1 MNVKDTVAEFLA
13 NMEKLGHHATV
24 FVDSAEDLEFGTI
37 QHESTMGGHVC
48 AHSNFNSHLAMATS
62 LYDCVQ
68 YSPEL
73 VQTIQHIHYRIKADE
88 ALGFEIDRAK
98 LQSARQD
105 AAGSTDK
112 SGFDTHARTTDHIG

>member
-24 FVDSAEDLEFGTI
+24 FVDSAEDLEFGTV
-37 QHESTMGGHVC
+37 QHESTMGGHVS

-73 VQTIQHIHYRIKADE
+73 VQAIQHIYYRIKADE

-105 AAGSTDK
+105 AADASSE
-112 SGFDTHARTTDHIG
+112 SGFDTYVKTADHIG